1 MKNEKPSIVLGDG
14 TKITVPRKPR
24 MKDWRAIAKYDED
37 FSKDDNDASWNEAL
51 ERQTEILA
59 DFYGKEN
66 VENMDLDGI
75 IPAFKEIA
83 AWVMK
88 TVFARLQNI
97 EGDAKNAETAKE

>member
-1 MKNEKPSIVLGDG
+1 MKLKKPSITLADG
-14 TKITVPRKPR
+14 TKIEARNPL
-24 MKDWRAIAKYDED
+24 MKDWRMIAKYDEE
-37 FSKDDNDASWNEAL
+37 FSKEDSNRSMNDALEA
-51 ERQTEILA
+51 QAEILA

-88 TVFARLQNI
+88 TVFARLQNV

>member
-1 MKNEKPSIVLGDG
+1 MKIEKPSITLEDG

-24 MKDWRAIAKYDED
+24 MKDWRAISKYDED
-37 FSKDDNDASWNEAL
+37 FAKEDSEHTMSEAL
-51 ERQTEILA
+51 ERQAEILA
-59 DFYGKEN
+59 DFYGAEN
-66 VENMDLDGI
+66 VESMDLDGI

-88 TVFARLQNI
+88 TVFARLQNV

>member
-1 MKNEKPSIVLGDG
+1 MKIEKPSITLADG
-14 TKITVPRKPR
+14 TKITVTRNPQ

-37 FSKDDNDASWNEAL
+37 FAKEDSEHTMGEAL
-51 ERQTEILA
+51 ERQAEILA
-59 DFYGKEN
+59 AFYGKEN

-88 TVFARLQNI
+88 TVFARLQNV